1 MGTLHPALQ
10 YGLIKERLSALFTDS
25 IRAGHLEAYGY
36 QTQLLEFIDM
46 EHTPKNI
53 LIRAVYD
60 PKLTANTKQL
70 QEMEQ
75 LLHADLTISK
85 LLPLK

>member
-1 MGTLHPALQ
+1 
-10 YGLIKERLSALFTDS
+10 
-25 IRAGHLEAYGY
+25 
-36 QTQLLEFIDM
+36 M

>member
-1 MGTLHPALQ
+1 
-10 YGLIKERLSALFTDS
+10 
-25 IRAGHLEAYGY
+25 
-36 QTQLLEFIDM
+36 M

-85 LLPLK
+85 LLPYKIKFLILNLISHNIIISRYN